1 MEEAILDEEFLEPV
15 NLLIK
20 EVGLKPLKPE
30 SMVKQYH
37 RMQGHH
43 QIFYSSRYP
52 RTSVMN
58 SHTVE
63 FRNCH
68 GNVLYGE
75 VVIYVILNKFPAA
88 IVRPFKITG
97 KSVLNVDD
105 ELKGHTVLQKY
116 VQPRSYK
123 EKLATQIKL
132 MDLNNKYLNL
142 IAVPVRDLIKKCVYG
157 DKHLEGYDTVS
168 YFPNLVEHD

>member
-1 MEEAILDEEFLEPV
+1 MPPNASTAS
-15 NLLIK
+15 NLLFIA
-20 EVGLKPLKPE
+20 LP
-30 SMVKQYH
+30 SN
-37 RMQGHH
+37 
-43 QIFYSSRYP
+43 
-52 RTSVMN
+52 T
-58 SHTVE
+58 HTVE

-68 GNVLYGE
+68 GDVLYGE
-75 VVIYVILNKFPAA
+75 MVIYIILNNKFPAA
-88 IVRPFKITG
+88 IVRPFKITD

-123 EKLATQIKL
+123 EKLATHIKL

-157 DKHLEGYDTVS
+157 DKQLEGYATVS